1 MLNQTLDK
9 PREALPRPST
19 SRYPFPHQAGMN
31 DVRGFPFSHKLQ
43 SNVLSTTRTPLPRW
57 LQVRQREDLRER
69 HLGLLQG
76 LTMDEA
82 AVTQPQALAAL
93 SQDMQ
98 IPGGGE
104 SMQQLRQRAAHALQ
118 QLAAAHPGESAS
130 ARVKGKKEMRCCSLP
145 LQRTL
150 A

>member
-1 MLNQTLDK
+1 MV
-9 PREALPRPST
+9 
-19 SRYPFPHQAGMN
+19 G
-31 DVRGFPFSHKLQ
+31 
-43 SNVLSTTRTPLPRW
+43 TTRTPLPRW